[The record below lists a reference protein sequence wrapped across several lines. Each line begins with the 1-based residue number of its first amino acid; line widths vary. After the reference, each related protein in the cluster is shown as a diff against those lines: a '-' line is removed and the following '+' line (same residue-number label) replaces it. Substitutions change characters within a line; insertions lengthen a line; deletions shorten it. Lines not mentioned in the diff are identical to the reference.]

1 MSDCNH
7 NCSSCGKT
15 CSDRKSMLA
24 TNNKYSN
31 IKKIIAVTS
40 GKGGV
45 GKSMVT
51 SLLAVSMMKKG
62 YKVGILDA
70 DITGPSIPYSFGI
83 HEQIYGTEEGMI
95 PSETKNGIKVVSINL
110 LLDNPN
116 DPVAWRG
123 PILANAVKQFYT
135 DVSWGDIDFLFVDMP
150 PGTGDVALTVFQ
162 SLPVDETIIVSSPQ
176 DMVKMIVGKAV
187 KMCKMMNVDLLG
199 LVENMAYMICPCCNN
214 PIYPFGPSKI
224 NEVAESFDMRP
235 LASLAINPT
244 LASYV
249 DAGKKLKK
257 LMLKNLIISQQYLK
271 KIIIISYFFN
281 FGNNVI
287 YVVDFIFFNNKNK

>member
-83 HEQIYGTEEGMI
+83 HEQIYGTEDGMI

-187 KMCKMMNVDLLG
+187 KMCKMMNVNLLG

-235 LASLAINPT
+235 LASLAITPT

-249 DAGKKLKK
+249 DAGKIEDADVKEFDNIAAILEKL
-257 LMLKNLIISQQYLK
+257 L
-271 KIIIISYFFN
+271 
-281 FGNNVI
+281 
-287 YVVDFIFFNNKNK
+287 